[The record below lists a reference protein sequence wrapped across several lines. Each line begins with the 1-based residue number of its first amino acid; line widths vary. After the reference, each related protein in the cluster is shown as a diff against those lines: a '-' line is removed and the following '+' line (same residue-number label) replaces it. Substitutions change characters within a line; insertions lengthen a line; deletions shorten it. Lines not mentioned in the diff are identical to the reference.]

1 MTFRSEEKII
11 LNKQE
16 VALLKAEFLK
26 KKIKTLYPIREINS
40 IYFDTDDLKLYQDS
54 EEGTLPRKK
63 IRIRNYPFSKNN
75 LFFLETKIS
84 SVEGRYKISV
94 NLNKNLKNN
103 YLESGILDAQYGIL
117 KKKILVNYKREY
129 YFFNDVRFTLD
140 YDIKYSTLTGAQF
153 YFEKFIIFEI
163 KSSLNYDHQL
173 IQNIISLTRYRFSKY
188 DQAIKACIKK

>member
-117 KKKILVNYKREY
+117 KKKILINYKREY

-163 KSSLNYDHQL
+163 KSSFNYDHQL

-188 DQAIKACIKK
+188 NQAIKACIKK

>member
-1 MTFRSEEKII
+1 LTFRSEEKII

-117 KKKILVNYKREY
+117 KKKILINYKREY

>member
-1 MTFRSEEKII
+1 LTFRSEEKII

>member
-1 MTFRSEEKII
+1 LTFRSEEKII

-117 KKKILVNYKREY
+117 KKKILINYKREY

-163 KSSLNYDHQL
+163 KSSFNYDHQL

-188 DQAIKACIKK
+188 NQAIKACIKK

>member
-117 KKKILVNYKREY
+117 KKKILINYKREY

>member
-1 MTFRSEEKII
+1 LTFRSEEKII

-188 DQAIKACIKK
+188 NQAIKACIKK

>member
-188 DQAIKACIKK
+188 NQAIKACIKK